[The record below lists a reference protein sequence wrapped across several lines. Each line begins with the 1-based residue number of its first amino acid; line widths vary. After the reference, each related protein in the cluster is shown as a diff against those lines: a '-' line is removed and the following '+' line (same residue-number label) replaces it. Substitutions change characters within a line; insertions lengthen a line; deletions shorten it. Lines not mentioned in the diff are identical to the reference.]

1 MARMIPA
8 IELTFQSPG
17 VHRVENTQS
26 GDHTSTRHTPTVVLS
41 PNDCRRPTM
50 KRWHGPTLRNVE
62 SMTNNSAESQA
73 TGEQTDLDDA
83 VVSIPLLEEA
93 IAYREVEQKP
103 SWRGWIHL
111 GTWPVALASGI
122 VLIALARG
130 TEATISS
137 AVFVLSSLTL
147 FGISATYHRFNWSER
162 TRAILRRLDH
172 ANIFF
177 LIAGTYTPIALLA
190 LPPNQGW
197 LLLGLVWSGALLG
210 IAMRVLWLDAPRW
223 IYVPLYLLL
232 GWAAVMYLPQLLAA
246 NVAMM
251 VLVIVGGGL
260 YTLGAVIY
268 GLKWPNPVPA
278 SFGFHEVFHSLTVAA
293 FLCHWTAV
301 LLIARTPLS

>member
-1 MARMIPA
+1 
-8 IELTFQSPG
+8 
-17 VHRVENTQS
+17 
-26 GDHTSTRHTPTVVLS
+26 
-41 PNDCRRPTM
+41 
-50 KRWHGPTLRNVE
+50 
-62 SMTNNSAESQA
+62 MTNNSAETYVPGDQA
-73 TGEQTDLDDA
+73 DDDGGA
-83 VVSIPLLEEA
+83 ISIPLLEEA
-93 IAYREVEQKP
+93 IAYRELEQKP

-122 VLIALARG
+122 VLMVLARG

-177 LIAGTYTPIALLA
+177 LIAGTYTPVALLA
-190 LPPNQGW
+190 LPRDQGW
-197 LLLGLVWSGALLG
+197 LLLGLVWAGALLG

-223 IYVPLYLLL
+223 VYVPLYLLL
-232 GWAAVMYLPQLLAA
+232 GWAAVMYLPQLLLA

-251 VLVIVGGGL
+251 VLIIVGGGL
-260 YTLGAVIY
+260 YSLGAVVY
-268 GLKWPNPVPA
+268 ALKWPNPAPA

-301 LLIARTPLS
+301 LLISLNPIS